1 MPTATEIAGIA
12 SRATLIHGADKVE
25 AALARMAREITT
37 ELSGSDP
44 VLLCVMNGGLIVTGQ
59 LAVRL
64 QFPLQIDYLHL
75 TRYRG
80 ATSGGEIECR
90 VMPALDL
97 RGRVVLVV
105 DDILDE
111 GNTLAAVLRY
121 CREQGADRVLSAVLV
136 DKQRPRPE
144 ALAKA
149 DFVGLHVPNR
159 YVYGYGMDYRNYL
172 RNANGIYAIAD
183 EDM

>member
-1 MPTATEIAGIA
+1 MPTTDKIAAVA
-12 SRATLIHGADKVE
+12 SRATRIHGADQVE
-25 AALARMAREITT
+25 AALTRMAREIAA
-37 ELSGSDP
+37 ELADSDP
-44 VLLCVMNGGLIVTGQ
+44 ILLCVMNGGLIVTGL

-64 QFPLQIDYLHL
+64 QFPLQIDYLHM

-97 RGRVVLVV
+97 RGRVVLVI

-111 GNTLAAVLRY
+111 GNTLSAVLRY
-121 CREQGADRVLSAVLV
+121 CREQGAARVLSAVLM

-144 ALAKA
+144 TLAAA
-149 DFVGLHVPNR
+149 DFSGLRVPDR

-172 RNANGIYAIAD
+172 RNADGIYAVAD
-183 EDM
+183 EDI

>member
-1 MPTATEIAGIA
+1 MPTADEIAAVA
-12 SRATLIHGADKVE
+12 SRATRIHDSGRVE
-25 AALARMAREITT
+25 AALDRMAREITA
-37 ELSGSDP
+37 ELAGSDP
-44 VLLCVMNGGLIVTGQ
+44 ILLCVMNGGLIVTGL

-64 QFPLQIDYLHL
+64 QFPLQIDYLHM

-80 ATSGGEIECR
+80 GTSGGEIECR
-90 VMPALDL
+90 VTPALDL

-121 CREQGADRVLSAVLV
+121 CRERGAARILSAVLV
-136 DKQRPRPE
+136 DKRRPRPE
-144 ALAKA
+144 ALAAA
-149 DFVGLHVPNR
+149 DFFGLHVPDR
-159 YVYGYGMDYRNYL
+159 YVYGYGMDYKNYL
-172 RNANGIYAIAD
+172 RNARGIYAVAD

>member
-1 MPTATEIAGIA
+1 MPTADEIAAVA
-12 SRATLIHGADKVE
+12 SRATRIHDAGRVE
-25 AALARMAREITT
+25 AALDEMAREITV
-37 ELSGSDP
+37 ELAGSDP
-44 VLLCVMNGGLIVTGQ
+44 ILLCVMNGGLIVTGL

-64 QFPLQIDYLHL
+64 QFPLQIDYLHM

-111 GNTLAAVLRY
+111 GNTLSAVLRY
-121 CREQGADRVLSAVLV
+121 CREQGAARALSAVLV
-136 DKQRPRPE
+136 DKRRPRPK
-144 ALAKA
+144 ALAAA
-149 DFVGLHVPNR
+149 DFYGLRVPDR
-159 YVYGYGMDYRNYL
+159 YVYGYGMDYKNYL
-172 RNANGIYAIAD
+172 RNADGIYAVAD

>member
-1 MPTATEIAGIA
+1 MSMPVDVRAVA
-12 SRATLIHGADKVE
+12 SRATRIHDAGRVE
-25 AALARMAREITT
+25 AALARLAREITA
-37 ELSGSDP
+37 ELAGSDP
-44 VLLCVMNGGLIVTGQ
+44 ILLCVMNGGLIVTGL

-64 QFPLQIDYLHL
+64 QFPLQIDYLHM

-111 GNTLAAVLRY
+111 GNTLSAVLRY
-121 CREQGADRVLSAVLV
+121 CREQGAARILSAVLV
-136 DKQRPRPE
+136 DKRRPRPE
-144 ALAKA
+144 ALAAA
-149 DFVGLHVPNR
+149 DFSGLHVPDR
-159 YVYGYGMDYRNYL
+159 YVYGYGMDYKNYL
-172 RNANGIYAIAD
+172 RNVDGIYAVAD

>member
-1 MPTATEIAGIA
+1 MAAIA
-12 SRATLIHGADKVE
+12 SRAARIHDAVRVE
-25 AALARMAREITT
+25 AALDRMAREITA
-37 ELSGSDP
+37 ELAGSDP
-44 VLLCVMNGGLIVTGQ
+44 ILLCVMNGGLIVTGL

-64 QFPLQIDYLHL
+64 QFPLQIDYLHM

-111 GNTLAAVLRY
+111 GNTLSAVLRY
-121 CREQGADRVLSAVLV
+121 CREQGAARILSAVLV
-136 DKQRPRPE
+136 DKRRPRPE
-144 ALAKA
+144 ALAAA
-149 DFVGLHVPNR
+149 DFSGLHVPDR
-159 YVYGYGMDYRNYL
+159 YVYGYGMDYKNYL
-172 RNANGIYAIAD
+172 RNADGIYAVAD